1 MKKPID
7 QKLIPIIVIIG
18 GGVLLLI
25 SFGIRHSFGLY
36 LLPITNHLNTGREV
50 FGFAAALQVLMI
62 GIGSPLFGALSDKF
76 GSGKASLLGITLV
89 ILGLAWMA
97 NLQTSFDIIGA
108 QALCGL
114 GSAGCGTAVVLGA
127 VGRSVK
133 VENRTLSLGIVMAAG
148 SFGQFA
154 VVPFTGYLIELV
166 SWSQSLVFLTFFAA
180 IMIIFSFALNFSE
193 KSESS
198 KAGSRQTVREAL
210 KEAFQ
215 TKSFNLLTLGFFV
228 CGFHVT
234 FVAVHLP
241 AFIEDENLPFWVG
254 GWALAL
260 IGLFN
265 IIGTLYFG
273 YLGDRLSKKNLL
285 ALLYSLRSL
294 LFLVFIFLPKT
305 ELTVLLFACILGILW
320 LSTVPLTS
328 GIITVVF
335 GPYYMSM
342 LYGIAF
348 FSHQIGSFLGS
359 WLGGRLFDA
368 YGSYNLMW
376 WICVAL
382 GFISALLHMPIKKK
396 RCSVWQISK
405 FKELF

>member
-1 MKKPID
+1 
-7 QKLIPIIVIIG
+7 
-18 GGVLLLI
+18 
-25 SFGIRHSFGLY
+25 
-36 LLPITNHLNTGREV
+36 
-50 FGFAAALQVLMI
+50 
-62 GIGSPLFGALSDKF
+62 
-76 GSGKASLLGITLV
+76 
-89 ILGLAWMA
+89 
-97 NLQTSFDIIGA
+97 
-108 QALCGL
+108 
-114 GSAGCGTAVVLGA
+114 
-127 VGRSVK
+127 
-133 VENRTLSLGIVMAAG
+133 
-148 SFGQFA
+148 
-154 VVPFTGYLIELV
+154 
-166 SWSQSLVFLTFFAA
+166 
-180 IMIIFSFALNFSE
+180 
-193 KSESS
+193 
-198 KAGSRQTVREAL
+198 
-210 KEAFQ
+210 
-215 TKSFNLLTLGFFV
+215 V

-382 GFISALLHMPIKKK
+382 GFISALLHMPIKEKAVQ
-396 RCSVWQISK
+396 RLADQQI
-405 FKELF
+405 

>member
-1 MKKPID
+1 MKNQLD
-7 QKLIPIIVIIG
+7 QNFIPLMVILG
-18 GGVLLLI
+18 GSVLLLI

-36 LLPITNHLNTGREV
+36 LLPISNYLGTGREV

-62 GIGSPLFGALSDKF
+62 GVGSPIFGAISDKY
-76 GSGKASLLGITLV
+76 GSGKAALLGIILV
-89 ILGLAWMA
+89 IIGLAWMV
-97 NLQTSFDIIGA
+97 NVQTSFDIIGS
-108 QALCGL
+108 QFIFGL
-114 GSAGCGTAVVLGA
+114 GGAGCGTAVVLGA

-133 VENRTLSLGIVMAAG
+133 TENRTLALGVVMAAG
-148 SFGQFA
+148 SMGQF
-154 VVPFTGYLIELV
+154 VMVPLIGYLIEIFG
-166 SWSQSLVFLTFFAA
+166 WSQSLIYLCFIAG
-180 IMIIFSFALNFSE
+180 IMIIFSFVINFSG

-198 KAGSRQTVREAL
+198 KAGSTQTLKQAL

-215 TKSFNLLTLGFFV
+215 SKSYNLLTLGFFV

-241 AFIEDENLPFWVG
+241 AFIEDEKLPFWVG

-265 IIGTLYFG
+265 IIGTIYFG

-285 ALLYSLRSL
+285 ALLYSLRGL
-294 LFLVFIFLPKT
+294 LFLIFIFLPKT

-348 FSHQIGSFLGS
+348 MSHQVGSFLGS
-359 WLGGRLFDA
+359 WLGGRLFDM
-368 YGSYNLMW
+368 YGSYELMW

-382 GFISALLHMPIKKK
+382 GFISALMHMPIVEKPVE
-396 RCSVWQISK
+396 RLASQHG
-405 FKELF
+405 

>member
-1 MKKPID
+1 MRKITNENLLPF
-7 QKLIPIIVIIG
+7 LVILG
-18 GGVLLLI
+18 GGALLFI

-36 LLPITNHLNTGREV
+36 LLPISNHLSAGREI

-62 GIGSPLFGALSDKF
+62 GIGSPIFGGLSDKY
-76 GSGKASLLGITLV
+76 GSGKASLLGIILV
-89 ILGLAWMA
+89 ILGLAWMI
-97 NLQTSFDIIGA
+97 NVQTSFDIIA
-108 QALCGL
+108 SQALFGL
-114 GSAGCGTAVVLGA
+114 GGAGCGTAVVMGA

-133 VENRTLSLGIVMAAG
+133 TKNRTLALGVVMAGG
-148 SFGQFA
+148 SFGQF
-154 VVPFTGYLIELV
+154 VMVPFIGYLIELV
-166 SWSQSLVFLTFFAA
+166 GWSQSLLYLCFIAA
-180 IMIIFSFALNFSE
+180 IMIVFSFALNFSS

-198 KAGSRQTVREAL
+198 KAGTDQTLKEAL

-215 TKSFNLLTLGFFV
+215 SRSYNFLTLAFFV

-241 AFIEDENLPFWVG
+241 AFIEDEQLPFWVG

-265 IIGTLYFG
+265 IIGTIYFG
-273 YLGDRLSKKNLL
+273 YLGDRLSKKYLL
-285 ALLYSLRSL
+285 TLLYSLRGL

-305 ELTVLLFACILGILW
+305 ELTVLVFACILGILW

-348 FSHQIGSFLGS
+348 LSHQLGSFLGS

-368 YGSYNLMW
+368 YGSYDLMW

-382 GFISALLHMPIKKK
+382 GFIAAVMHLRIIEKPVTRLEAQKI
-396 RCSVWQISK
+396 
-405 FKELF
+405 

>member
-342 LYGIAF
+342 LYEIAF

-382 GFISALLHMPIKKK
+382 GFISALLHMPIKEKAVQ
-396 RCSVWQISK
+396 RLADQQI
-405 FKELF
+405 

>member
-1 MKKPID
+1 MKIPID
-7 QKLIPIIVIIG
+7 QKLIPIFVIIG
-18 GGVLLLI
+18 GGALLLI

-89 ILGLAWMA
+89 ILGLAWMV
-97 NLQTSFDIIGA
+97 NVQTSFDIIGA

-114 GSAGCGTAVVLGA
+114 GAAGCGTAVVLGA
-127 VGRSVK
+127 VGRTVK

-154 VVPFTGYLIELV
+154 VVPFTGYLIEVV
-166 SWSQSLVFLTFFAA
+166 SWSQSLVYLSFFAS
-180 IMIIFSFALNFSE
+180 IMIIFSFALNFSG
-193 KSESS
+193 KSASS
-198 KAGSRQTVREAL
+198 KAGSTQTINEAL

-215 TKSFNLLTLGFFV
+215 NKSFNLLTLGFFV

-265 IIGTLYFG
+265 IVGTLYFG

-305 ELTVLLFACILGILW
+305 ELTVLLFACVLGILW

-348 FSHQIGSFLGS
+348 LSHQVGSFLGS
-359 WLGGRLFDA
+359 WLGGRLFDI
-368 YGSYNLMW
+368 YGSYELMW
-376 WICVAL
+376 WISVAL
-382 GFISALLHMPIKKK
+382 GFISAIMHMPIKEKAVQ
-396 RCSVWQISK
+396 RLASQPI
-405 FKELF
+405 

>member
-1 MKKPID
+1 MNVTVNN
-7 QKLIPIIVIIG
+7 KLIPILVIIG
-18 GGVLLLI
+18 GSALLLI
-25 SFGIRHSFGLY
+25 SFGLRHSFGLY
-36 LLPITNHLNTGREV
+36 LIPITDYLSTGREL
-50 FGFAAALQVLMI
+50 FAFASALNVLMI
-62 GIGSPLFGALSDKF
+62 GIGSPLFGALSDKY
-76 GSGKASLLGITLV
+76 GSGKASLLGIGLV
-89 ILGLAWMA
+89 ILSLFWMS
-97 NLQTSFDIIGA
+97 NLQGAFSIIGS
-108 QALCGL
+108 QTLFGL

-133 VENRTLSLGIVMAAG
+133 VENRTLSLGVVMAAG
-148 SFGQFA
+148 SFGQFIM
-154 VVPFTGYLIELV
+154 VPIISYLIV
-166 SWSQSLVFLTFFAA
+166 TFGWSQSLLFLTLIAS
-180 IMIIFSFALNFSE
+180 IMIFFSFALNFSG

-198 KAGSRQTVREAL
+198 KVGTTQTIKEAII
-210 KEAFQ
+210 EAFQ
-215 TKSFNLLTLGFFV
+215 SKSFNLLSLGFFV

-241 AFIEDENLPFWVG
+241 AFVKDANLPFWVG

-260 IGLFN
+260 IGIFN
-265 IIGTLYFG
+265 VIGTIYFG

-305 ELTVLLFACILGILW
+305 EFTVLIFASILGILW

-342 LYGIAF
+342 LYGWAF
-348 FSHQIGSFLGS
+348 FVHQIGSFLGS
-359 WLGGRLFDA
+359 WMGGRLFDS
-368 YGSYNLMW
+368 YGSYELMW

-382 GFISALLHMPIKKK
+382 GFIAALIHAPIK
-396 RCSVWQISK
+396 
-405 FKELF
+405 ELPVNRLLKSEIRT

>member
-359 WLGGRLFDA
+359 WLGGRLFDT
-368 YGSYNLMW
+368 YGSYELMW
-376 WICVAL
+376 WVCVAL
-382 GFISALLHMPIKKK
+382 GFISALLHLPIKEIAVERLTNSEVKT
-396 RCSVWQISK
+396 
-405 FKELF
+405 

>member
-1 MKKPID
+1 MKISID
-7 QKLIPIIVIIG
+7 QKLIPIFVIIG
-18 GGVLLLI
+18 GGALLLI

-36 LLPITNHLNTGREV
+36 LLPITNHLNAGREL

-97 NLQTSFDIIGA
+97 NVQTSFDIIGA
-108 QALCGL
+108 QALCGF
-114 GSAGCGTAVVLGA
+114 GAAGCGTAVVLGA

-166 SWSQSLVFLTFFAA
+166 SWSQSLVYLSFFAS
-180 IMIIFSFALNFSE
+180 IMIIFSFVLNFSE

-198 KAGSRQTVREAL
+198 KAGSRQTIKEAL

-215 TKSFNLLTLGFFV
+215 SKSFNLLTLGFFV

-265 IIGTLYFG
+265 IVGTIYFG

-305 ELTVLLFACILGILW
+305 ELTVLLFACVLGILW

-359 WLGGRLFDA
+359 WLGGRLFDT
-368 YGSYNLMW
+368 YGSYDVMW
-376 WICVAL
+376 WISVAL
-382 GFISALLHMPIKKK
+382 GFIAALMHMPIKEKAVQ
-396 RCSVWQISK
+396 RLANQQV
-405 FKELF
+405 

>member
-1 MKKPID
+1 MKISID
-7 QKLIPIIVIIG
+7 QKLIPIFVIIG

-97 NLQTSFDIIGA
+97 NVQTSFDIIGA
-108 QALCGL
+108 QALCGF
-114 GSAGCGTAVVLGA
+114 GAAGCGTAVVLGA

-133 VENRTLSLGIVMAAG
+133 IENRTLSLGIVMAAG

-166 SWSQSLVFLTFFAA
+166 SWAQSLVYLSFFAA

-198 KAGSRQTVREAL
+198 KSGSRQTVREAL

-215 TKSFNLLTLGFFV
+215 TKSFNFLTLGFFV

-359 WLGGRLFDA
+359 WLGGRLFDT
-368 YGSYNLMW
+368 YGSYEFMW
-376 WICVAL
+376 WVCVAL
-382 GFISALLHMPIKKK
+382 GLISALMHLPIKEIAVERLTNSEVKT
-396 RCSVWQISK
+396 
-405 FKELF
+405 

>member
-1 MKKPID
+1 MTKTID
-7 QKLIPIIVIIG
+7 KKLIPFLVIIG
-18 GGVLLLI
+18 GGALLLI

-36 LLPITNHLNTGREV
+36 LLPITNHLNAGREI

-62 GIGSPLFGALSDKF
+62 GFGSPLFGALSDKF
-76 GSGKASLLGITLV
+76 GSGKASVLGISLL
-89 ILGLAWMA
+89 ILGLAWMS
-97 NLQTSFDIIGA
+97 NVETSFDIIGA
-108 QALCGL
+108 QALCGF
-114 GSAGCGTAVVLGA
+114 GAAGCGTAVVLGA

-154 VVPFTGYLIELV
+154 VVPFTGYLIEVV
-166 SWSQSLVFLTFFAA
+166 SWSQSLVYLCFFAS
-180 IMIIFSFALNFSE
+180 IMIIFSFTINFSA

-198 KAGSRQTVREAL
+198 KTGSKQTIYEAL

-215 TKSFNLLTLGFFV
+215 SKSFNLLTLGFFV

-241 AFIEDENLPFWVG
+241 AFIEDESLPFWIG
-254 GWALAL
+254 GWSLAL

-305 ELTVLLFACILGILW
+305 ELTVLLFACVLGVLW

-359 WLGGRLFDA
+359 WLGGRLFDT
-368 YGSYNLMW
+368 YGSYDMMW
-376 WICVAL
+376 WISVVLGMVAA
-382 GFISALLHMPIKKK
+382 IMHMPIKEKAVE
-396 RCSVWQISK
+396 RIANQQI
-405 FKELF
+405 

>member
-254 GWALAL
+254 GWALAF

-382 GFISALLHMPIKKK
+382 GFISALLHMPIKEKAVQ
-396 RCSVWQISK
+396 RLADQQI
-405 FKELF
+405 

>member
-1 MKKPID
+1 MKISID
-7 QKLIPIIVIIG
+7 QKLIPIFVIIG
-18 GGVLLLI
+18 GGALLLI

-36 LLPITNHLNTGREV
+36 LLPITNHLKAGREL

-97 NLQTSFDIIGA
+97 NVQTSFDIIGA
-108 QALCGL
+108 QALCGF
-114 GSAGCGTAVVLGA
+114 GAAGCGAAVVLGA

-166 SWSQSLVFLTFFAA
+166 SWSQSLVYLSFFAS

-198 KAGSRQTVREAL
+198 KAGSRQTIKEAL
-210 KEAFQ
+210 REAFQ
-215 TKSFNLLTLGFFV
+215 SKSFNLLTLGFFV

-254 GWALAL
+254 GWSLAL

-265 IIGTLYFG
+265 IVGTIYFG

-305 ELTVLLFACILGILW
+305 ELTVLLFACVLGILW

-359 WLGGRLFDA
+359 WLGGKLFDT
-368 YGSYNLMW
+368 YGSYEVMW
-376 WICVAL
+376 WISVAL
-382 GFISALLHMPIKKK
+382 GFIAALMHMPIKEKAVQ
-396 RCSVWQISK
+396 RLANLQI
-405 FKELF
+405 

>member
-1 MKKPID
+1 MKISID
-7 QKLIPIIVIIG
+7 QKLIPIFVIIG
-18 GGVLLLI
+18 GGALLLI

-36 LLPITNHLNTGREV
+36 LRPITDHLNAGREL

-97 NLQTSFDIIGA
+97 NVQTSFDIIGA
-108 QALCGL
+108 QARCGF
-114 GSAGCGTAVVLGA
+114 GAAGCGTAVVLGA

-133 VENRTLSLGIVMAAG
+133 VENRTLYLGIVMAAG

-166 SWSQSLVFLTFFAA
+166 SWSQSLVYLSFFAS

-198 KAGSRQTVREAL
+198 KAGSRQTIKEAL

-215 TKSFNLLTLGFFV
+215 SKSFNLLTLGFFV

-234 FVAVHLP
+234 FVAVHFP

-265 IIGTLYFG
+265 IVGTLYFG

-305 ELTVLLFACILGILW
+305 ELTVLLFACVLGILW

-359 WLGGRLFDA
+359 WLGGRLFDT
-368 YGSYNLMW
+368 YGSYDVMW
-376 WICVAL
+376 WISVAL
-382 GFISALLHMPIKKK
+382 GFIAALMHMPIKEKAVQ
-396 RCSVWQISK
+396 RLANLQI
-405 FKELF
+405 